1 MNLNMC
7 IVTLTLMLFVGII
20 LIILIISVQYN
31 SFYEK
36 KTKEE
41 KLAQK
46 ALTSDFQMLRY
57 IPRIVRSEY
66 KRICKQS
73 TLYSD
78 SLQKQTWW
86 YIKPLVTELLKLE
99 QEKDIDLTL
108 NYQSFQ
114 ETCFNMLDSIKQIL
128 KTDYKD
134 TKYQQA
140 AECIVTYLSIIEVV
154 FLSHDFK
161 NDWKYEMWLYLIGTL
176 KVSTYNEKFIQP
188 EVKTIDDMIDFLQTN
203 PTKPE
208 EWYQSLR
215 EDLKLLQKYY
225 GKYKLNV
232 NGILCFSK

>member
-1 MNLNMC
+1 MSLNIC
-7 IVTLTLMLFVGII
+7 LAALTLILFVLCII
-20 LIILIISVQYN
+20 WIIIIISAQYN
-31 SFYEK
+31 SIDK

-41 KLAQK
+41 RLAQK
-46 ALTSDFQMLRY
+46 ALTSDFQMLQY
-57 IPRIVRSEY
+57 ISRIVKSEY
-66 KRICKQS
+66 KRIHKQS
-73 TLYSD
+73 TLFSD
-78 SLQKQTWW
+78 SLQEQTWW
-86 YIKPLVTELLKLE
+86 YIKPLVTELLELE
-99 QEKDIDLTL
+99 QKKDVKLTL

-114 ETCFNMLDSIKQIL
+114 ETCFNMLDSVKQIL

-161 NDWKYEMWLYLIGTL
+161 NDWKYEMWLYLIGIL
-176 KVSTYNEKFIQP
+176 KISTYNEKFIQP
-188 EVKTIDDMIDFLQTN
+188 EVKTIGDMIDSLQIT

-225 GKYKLNV
+225 GKYKFNV
-232 NGILCFSK
+232 NGTLCFSK